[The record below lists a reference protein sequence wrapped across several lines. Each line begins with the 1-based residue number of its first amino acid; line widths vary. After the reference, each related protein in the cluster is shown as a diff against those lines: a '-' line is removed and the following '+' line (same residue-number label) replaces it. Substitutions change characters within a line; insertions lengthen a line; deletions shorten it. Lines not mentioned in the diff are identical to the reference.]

1 MRVLA
6 TKAKYYDVY
15 EVRETI
21 AELNNIPVEDVLEEE
36 AIQMIWK
43 FVAEDFGDTD
53 EVELVDDEGNF
64 VR

>member
-53 EVELVDDEGNF
+53 EVELVDDEGNL

>member
-1 MRVLA
+1 MRLLA

>member
-36 AIQMIWK
+36 AISLIWK
-43 FVAEDFGDTD
+43 FVAEDFGDLD
-53 EVELVDDEGNF
+53 NVELVDDEGNF